1 MNPHF
6 SDITP
11 REREILAR
19 LRFCPQAFLGE
30 KSLRNFRHFCG
41 GYQFAM
47 NTAGLC
53 DRHNLLP
60 DGLNEFTA
68 AYLNTDPGSRDCFTQ
83 ICEAQPDDEQALVLF
98 FRILDAYLEDRGL
111 EPLEWIR
118 DWQEFR
124 AFWKE

>member
-1 MNPHF
+1 MRPLF

-19 LRFCPQAFLGE
+19 IRFCPQVFLGE

-41 GYQFAM
+41 GYRSAM
-47 NTAGLC
+47 NTAGLR

-68 AYLNTDPGSRDCFTQ
+68 AYLNTDPGTRSCFTM
-83 ICEAQPDDEQALVLF
+83 IAEAEPEDDKALELF
-98 FRILDAYLEDRGL
+98 FRILDAYLEACGHEL
-111 EPLEWIR
+111 LAGIR
-118 DWQEFR
+118 DWEAFR
-124 AFWKE
+124 ALWK